1 MSAELNTLYL
11 AHLDL
16 AGKVEM
22 KTEVAFGGHSDVY
35 RGLLRTPNGTKDVAI
50 KRLRVCH
57 STSSTPREERLKRR
71 FQREVIL
78 WSQLNHPNIV
88 PLLGY
93 VLAPDGLPT
102 LVAPWFHEGNAVVYL
117 RKNPRTNRAR
127 LLHDVAEGLSYLHAL
142 KIVHGDIKGENIL
155 VNSKGR
161 ASLCDFG
168 MSHFI
173 EKALQMTGFTTTT
186 NQSGGT
192 MRFMSPELF
201 EDKPKTTMSDMW
213 AFGCVILQIMRDH
226 VPYSSCERSN
236 SVNLAI
242 TRGIPPVPIDYDF
255 KPRSEAEKAL
265 WADVR
270 SCWSLNPL
278 ERPDILRI
286 KTRIGRVLGL
296 KEEPLV
302 VHEGPLKKL
311 LKPAIAEARPVD
323 VVESAEDSDLPEPKH
338 GGSRHPHNQQIVSR
352 PMQKGILK
360 RPTISDNTGQQTHQ
374 YEEIYRPNEYEAAG
388 YVKVGKPGATPY
400 SLYVPYASSSSSS
413 PSSKS
418 ETLNDEW
425 LDNQYLFR
433 PNNPPPAPR
442 PQPVSL
448 PEIALS
454 PRSQNMDI
462 TLGLEQ
468 RMKQVR
474 FDEWT
479 PTFEWAQEQGQ
490 HGPVWT
496 PRHTHKTIPSLEMAW
511 NSPYQVAGNLKPIA
525 QPLAPRAKKWPI

>member
-78 WSQLNHPNIV
+78 WSQFNHPNIV

-173 EKALQMTGFTTTT
+173 EKAIQMTGFTTTT

-226 VPYSSCERSN
+226 IPYSSCERSN

-270 SCWSLNPL
+270 SCWSSNPL

-302 VHEGPLKKL
+302 
-311 LKPAIAEARPVD
+311 
-323 VVESAEDSDLPEPKH
+323 
-338 GGSRHPHNQQIVSR
+338 
-352 PMQKGILK
+352 
-360 RPTISDNTGQQTHQ
+360 QTHQ